1 MAVFR
6 VNKNKNYTV
15 ISNYHLRDLNLSLRA
30 KGLLSLMYSLP
41 DDWDYSIKGLAA
53 ICKEGEKSIRTVLTE
68 LEDAG
73 YLTRTRVQDDKG
85 RFSDVVYDI
94 FETPNQNDEE
104 SEENQG
110 FEPCAQ
116 KRHVDERHVEDAHVE
131 EGTQLN
137 TILTNNTKLTNRER
151 VEREP
156 EESTAEAKE
165 LIEEYNSICGEKLP
179 KAIQITAKRKRAI
192 KARLKTYSRDEII
205 KVFSLANESKFLC
218 GDNDRGWKADIDWLL
233 NENNMIK
240 VLEGR
245 YTNNSNSKPKNSWH
259 SVNSSTR
266 DKQYEEVEAVLL
278 GRR

>member
-53 ICKEGEKSIRTVLTE
+53 ICKEGEKAIRTVLTE

-73 YLTRTRVQDDKG
+73 YLTRTRVQNDKG
-85 RFSDVVYDI
+85 HFSDVIYDI
-94 FETPNQNDEE
+94 FEEPNQNAAE

-116 KRHVDERHVEDAHVE
+116 KRHVDERHVENAHVE

-137 TILTNNTKLTNRER
+137 TYITNNKDLTKER

-179 KAIQITAKRKRAI
+179 KAIQVTEKRKKAI
-192 KARLKTYSRDEII
+192 KTRLKKYSRAEMI
-205 KVFSLANESKFLC
+205 KVFSLASESNFLC

-245 YTNNSNSKPKNSWH
+245 YTNNSSSKAKNSWH

>member
-53 ICKEGEKSIRTVLTE
+53 ICKEGEKAIRTVLTE

-85 RFSDVVYDI
+85 HFSDVIYDI
-94 FETPNQNDEE
+94 FEEPNQNVEE
-104 SEENQG
+104 IEENQG

-116 KRHVDERHVEDAHVE
+116 KRHVDRRHVDDAHVE

-137 TILTNNTKLTNRER
+137 TILINNTKLTNKES
-151 VEREP
+151 EEKEP
-156 EESTAEAKE
+156 EDSTAQAKE
-165 LIEEYNSICGEKLP
+165 LIDEYNSICGEKLP

-192 KARLKTYSRDEII
+192 KARLKTYSREEII
-205 KVFSLANESKFLC
+205 KVFSLANESNFLC

-245 YTNNSNSKPKNSWH
+245 YTNNSNSTAKKSWY
-259 SVNSSTR
+259 SENPSPR
-266 DKQYEEVEAVLL
+266 DKQYDEIEAVLL

>member
-53 ICKEGEKSIRTVLTE
+53 ICKEGEKAIRTVLTE

-85 RFSDVVYDI
+85 HFSDVIYDI
-94 FETPNQNDEE
+94 FEEPNQNVEE
-104 SEENQG
+104 IEENQG

-116 KRHVDERHVEDAHVE
+116 KRHVDERHVENAHVE

-137 TILTNNTKLTNRER
+137 TYITNNTKLTNKES
-151 VEREP
+151 EEKEP
-156 EESTAEAKE
+156 EDSTAQAKE
-165 LIEEYNSICGEKLP
+165 LIDEYNSICGDKLP
-179 KAIQITAKRKRAI
+179 NAIQITAKRKRAI
-192 KARLKTYSRDEII
+192 KARLKTYSREEII
-205 KVFSLANESKFLC
+205 KVFRLANESNFLC

-245 YTNNSNSKPKNSWH
+245 YTNNSSSKPKNSWH

-278 GRR
+278 GKR

>member
-1 MAVFR
+1 
-6 VNKNKNYTV
+6 
-15 ISNYHLRDLNLSLRA
+15 
-30 KGLLSLMYSLP
+30 
-41 DDWDYSIKGLAA
+41 
-53 ICKEGEKSIRTVLTE
+53 
-68 LEDAG
+68 
-73 YLTRTRVQDDKG
+73 VQDDKG

-137 TILTNNTKLTNRER
+137 TYITNNKDLTKER

-165 LIEEYNSICGEKLP
+165 LIEEYNLICGEKLP

-192 KARLKTYSRDEII
+192 KARLKTYSREQII
-205 KVFSLANESKFLC
+205 KVFSLANESNFLC

>member
-6 VNKNKNYTV
+6 VNKSKNYTV

-30 KGLLSLMYSLP
+30 KGLLSVMYSLP

-53 ICKEGEKSIRTVLTE
+53 ISQEGEKAIRTILKE
-68 LEDAG
+68 LEERG
-73 YLTRTRVQDDKG
+73 YLVRTRTHNADGHFDG
-85 RFSDVVYDI
+85 IIYDI
-94 FETPNQNDEE
+94 FEQPNQNVAEN
-104 SEENQG
+104 EENQG
-110 FEPCAQ
+110 FEPSAQ
-116 KRHVDERHVEDAHVE
+116 KGHVEERHVDDAVVE

-137 TILTNNTKLTNRER
+137 TKLINNTKLTNKES
-151 VEREP
+151 EEKEP
-156 EESTAEAKE
+156 EDSTTQAKE
-165 LIEEYNSICGEKLP
+165 LIDEYNSICGEKLP

-192 KARLKTYSRDEII
+192 KARLKTYSREEII
-205 KVFSLANESKFLC
+205 KVFSLANESNFLC

-245 YTNNSNSKPKNSWH
+245 YTNNSKPKNSWH

>member
-30 KGLLSLMYSLP
+30 KGLLSVMYSLP
-41 DDWDYSIKGLAA
+41 DDWDYSIRGLAA
-53 ICKEGEKSIRTVLTE
+53 ISQEGEKAIRTVLKE
-68 LEDAG
+68 LEDKG
-73 YLTRTRVQDDKG
+73 YLVRTRTHNADGHFDG
-85 RFSDVVYDI
+85 IIYDI
-94 FETPNQNDEE
+94 FEEPQLPN
-104 SEENQG
+104 EENL
-110 FEPCAQ
+110 PCDQ
-116 KRHVDERHVEDAHVE
+116 NRHVDERHVDDAVVE
-131 EGTQLN
+131 EGRQLN
-137 TILTNNTKLTNRER
+137 TNILNKDLTNKES
-151 VEREP
+151 EEKEP
-156 EESTAEAKE
+156 EDSSAQAKE
-165 LIEEYNSICGEKLP
+165 LIDEYNSICGWKLP
-179 KAIQITAKRKRAI
+179 KAIHVTEKRKRAI
-192 KARLKTYSRDEII
+192 KARLKTYSREEII
-205 KVFSLANESKFLC
+205 KVFSLANESNFLC

-245 YTNNSNSKPKNSWH
+245 YTNNSSSKPKNSWH

>member
-116 KRHVDERHVEDAHVE
+116 KRHVDERHVDDAHVE

-137 TILTNNTKLTNRER
+137 TNILNKELTNKES
-151 VEREP
+151 VEKEP
-156 EESTAEAKE
+156 EDSTAQAKE
-165 LIEEYNSICGEKLP
+165 VIEEYNSICGWKLP
-179 KAIQITAKRKRAI
+179 KAIHVTEKRKRAI
-192 KARLKTYSRDEII
+192 KARLKKYSREEII
-205 KVFSLANESKFLC
+205 KVFSLANESNFLC

>member
-30 KGLLSLMYSLP
+30 KGLLSVMYSLP

-53 ICKEGEKSIRTVLTE
+53 ICQEGEKAIRTILKE
-68 LEDAG
+68 LEETG
-73 YLTRTRVQDDKG
+73 YLVRTRTHNADGHFDG
-85 RFSDVVYDI
+85 IIYDI
-94 FETPNQNDEE
+94 FEQPNQNVAE

-116 KRHVDERHVEDAHVE
+116 KGHVEERHVDDAVVEQ
-131 EGTQLN
+131 GTQLN
-137 TILTNNTKLTNRER
+137 TNILNKDLTNRER

-156 EESTAEAKE
+156 EDSSAQAKE
-165 LIEEYNSICGEKLP
+165 LIDEYNSICGWKLP
-179 KAIQITAKRKRAI
+179 KAIHVTEKRKKAI
-192 KARLKTYSRDEII
+192 KARLKTYSREEII
-205 KVFSLANESKFLC
+205 KVFSLANESNFLC

-245 YTNNSNSKPKNSWH
+245 YTNNAKSKNSWH

>member
-1 MAVFR
+1 
-6 VNKNKNYTV
+6 
-15 ISNYHLRDLNLSLRA
+15 
-30 KGLLSLMYSLP
+30 MYSLP

-192 KARLKTYSRDEII
+192 KARLKTYSRADLI
-205 KVFSLANESKFLC
+205 KVFSLANESNFLC

-245 YTNNSNSKPKNSWH
+245 YTNNSNSKAKNSWH